1 MGIPETPASV
11 SQLGL
16 MKRLEDY
23 AEGRATWLPDKAPL
37 GQNARKASRALHTRI
52 VQIVE
57 HVFAFIMDRSTAREL
72 DTFTMHD
79 RTHGRKVAH
88 LMWHILTPERQA
100 ALTPPEIGMLVLAAH
115 LHDAGMALSRAERE
129 ARLAPE
135 SDLWDRA
142 EASPTVR
149 QNLKRLR
156 QTLAETTLSDTKRI
170 RVESERFQAEEAL
183 LALDT
188 RERHALRERYEE
200 LINQIRDYHDKARTR
215 VPDIEECFSFDGD
228 SFKKKLIEV
237 CVSHN
242 EDADALVERDR
253 EQFDRPRFPRDYPV
267 GLATV
272 DTHLVAA
279 ALRLADI
286 LDFDRERTPPTLFHY
301 LVPSS
306 LSYGVNISELEWSK
320 HLSISNWEIE
330 QAAVVFRGRCK
341 NHIVHH
347 AVVQFC
353 RAIEEEIASTRATFG
368 TAAGNAPNWPFAL
381 PETVR
386 ADIHEEGYHYVP
398 YQFELDDGRV
408 YNLLMGRAI
417 YDNPLVA
424 VRELVQNAVDA
435 CSYRDALTKLA
446 EPHAAPDTKNRITI
460 RYEEPSGDKEH
471 PVLRVIDTGTGMD
484 AWLIERW
491 FLKVG
496 RSYYSSTEFARD
508 RVQLRRS
515 GVDFAPVSEFGIG
528 FLSCFLLADRVD
540 VETAMWEP
548 IRGDTRRRHL
558 EIDGPTRLIRIR
570 EDANP
575 GLQRLR
581 GTRVSLTLVRGRRGK
596 ESETDVAPAWE
607 EVKEYLDDVCQE
619 LPYRLNLERTA
630 GGRTAEDYID
640 PRPLTA
646 TVRAPYDSKATR
658 IPVDDPTAGIL
669 GEIAI
674 VPSQAMRELDGQR
687 VESSP
692 TEVSGEVRKGQRIPQ
707 AFRWGQSPS
716 VLLRGGFN
724 VGNVPGLPE
733 SHSARIDARVRLLWR
748 STETQKYSATNLSR
762 TGIIDEEAIGE
773 AVTRAWITHLIERRA
788 ALPEGFLDDLRAGAF
803 HAGKWLE
810 RYSALEVYELARN
823 GWHYALADAKR
834 SLDPVAD
841 WEAGKAPAE
850 LGDYRIEL
858 AEGLLDL
865 VLPRVAPNRY
875 MDEEGDVYVMPPSRD
890 WREVLRAWH
899 GFVSSPVSW
908 SRYVSYTGRIADHLH
923 HSYHGLYNK
932 KYADRLG
939 GFTEEELDNARWLF
953 STLLENRRDRIPTDL
968 DPESATLLNRLID
981 VAGDLEVS
989 SVNGVARLDSFQ
1001 TKRT

>member
-1 MGIPETPASV
+1 
-11 SQLGL
+11 
-16 MKRLEDY
+16 
-23 AEGRATWLPDKAPL
+23 
-37 GQNARKASRALHTRI
+37 
-52 VQIVE
+52 
-57 HVFAFIMDRSTAREL
+57 
-72 DTFTMHD
+72 MHD

-88 LMWHILTPERQA
+88 LMWHILTSERQA
-100 ALTPPEIGMLVLAAH
+100 TLTPPEIGMLVLAAH
-115 LHDAGMALSRAERE
+115 LHDAGMALSRTERE

-135 SDLWDRA
+135 SELWDRA
-142 EASPTVR
+142 EATPTVKR
-149 QNLKRLR
+149 NLKRLR
-156 QTLAETTLSDTKRI
+156 DTLADSKISDTKRI
-170 RVESERFQAEEAL
+170 RVESELFQAEEAL

-188 RERHALRERYEE
+188 RERHALRDRYEE
-200 LINQIRDYHDKARTR
+200 LIDQIRDYHDKDRTR
-215 VPDIEECFSFDGD
+215 IPDIEECFSFDGD
-228 SFKKKLIEV
+228 SFKKKLIEG

-242 EDADALVERDR
+242 EEADALVERDR

-267 GLATV
+267 GLATA

-330 QAAVVFRGRCK
+330 QAAVGFRGRCK

-368 TAAGNAPNWPFAL
+368 AAAGNAPNWPLAL
-381 PETVR
+381 PETVK
-386 ADIHEEGYHYVP
+386 ADIHEEGYRYVP
-398 YQFELDDGRV
+398 YQFELDDARV
-408 YNLLMGRAI
+408 YDLLMGRAI

-424 VRELVQNAVDA
+424 LRELVQNAVDA

-446 EPHAAPDTKNRITI
+446 DPHAAPDTKNRITI
-460 RYEEPSGDKEH
+460 HYEGPSGDREH

-491 FLKVG
+491 LLKVG
-496 RSYYSSTEFARD
+496 RSYYNSTEFARD
-508 RVQLRRS
+508 RIQMRKS
-515 GVDFAPVSEFGIG
+515 GLDFAPVSEFGIG

-548 IRGDTRRRHL
+548 IRGDTRKRHL

-570 EDANP
+570 EDANT

-581 GTRVSLTLVRGRRGK
+581 GTRVSLTLVRGGPGN
-596 ESETDVAPAWE
+596 ESETDVAPTWE

-619 LPYRLNLERTA
+619 LPYRLNLRRTA
-630 GGRTAEDYID
+630 GGITIEDYVD
-640 PRPLTA
+640 PRPLGVA
-646 TVRAPYDSKATR
+646 VRAPYDSRATR

-674 VPSQAMRELDGQR
+674 VPSQAMRELDRNR

-707 AFRWGQSPS
+707 AFRWEQNPS
-716 VLLRGGFN
+716 VLLRGGFK
-724 VGNVPGLPE
+724 VGKVPGCPE
-733 SHSARIDARVRLLWR
+733 SNYARIDTRVRLLWR
-748 STETQKYSATNLSR
+748 SSETQRYSATNLSR
-762 TGIIDEEAIGE
+762 TRIIDELAIGE
-773 AVTRAWITHLIERRA
+773 AVTQAWITHLIERRA
-788 ALPEGFLDDLRAGAF
+788 ALPQGFLYDLRAGTF
-803 HAGKWLE
+803 YFGKWLE

-841 WEAGKAPAE
+841 WEAGRAPAKF
-850 LGDYRIEL
+850 GDHYIVVAEALL
-858 AEGLLDL
+858 AL
-865 VLPRVAPNRY
+865 VLPRVAPNRR
-875 MDEEGDVYVMPPSRD
+875 MDEKGDVYVMPPSRD
-890 WREVLRAWH
+890 WRDVLRAWH
-899 GFVSSPVSW
+899 GFVSRPVPW
-908 SRYVSYTGRIADHLH
+908 SRYVCYTDRIADHLH
-923 HSYHGLYNK
+923 HSWRGLYNEK
-932 KYADRLG
+932 HANRLG
-939 GFTEEELDNARWLF
+939 GFTEEELDRAGQLF
-953 STLLENRRDRIPTDL
+953 YTLLDNRRAGIPTDL
-968 DPESATLLNRLID
+968 DLERAMLLDRLVG
-981 VAGDLEVS
+981 VAGDLEIS
-989 SVNGVARLDSFQ
+989 SMDGSARLDSFRL
-1001 TKRT
+1001 KK